1 MAKIITTI
9 WKRDWVSVDEHV
21 IRQGYSA
28 KEEVEAWNRYLE
40 ESRMCGRIAGYKVEL
55 RDEED
60 IQMTTAGR
68 RRKA

>member
-9 WKRDWVSVDEHV
+9 WKKNWVSVDEHE

-40 ESRMCGRIAGYKVEL
+40 ENRLCGRIAGYKVEL
-55 RDEED
+55 KTEEL
-60 IQMTTAGR
+60 TRTATARG
-68 RRKA
+68 RKA